1 MVNKLKDVGDSAK
14 QTALLGKSINAKS
27 LEATFDQQ
35 REIDS
40 VVTATNEMSAT
51 ASEVSAL
58 AVQVADNVNSA
69 KQTIIA
75 SQSSLSGSVNTVE
88 ALSQDMQLASQ
99 SISDVETHTDKINQI
114 IDVIQSI
121 AEQTNLLALNAA
133 IEAARAGEQG
143 RGFAVVADE
152 VRSLASKTQTSTEEI
167 NGMIQNLQGG
177 VKKAVE
183 VIELSL
189 IHI

>member
-1 MVNKLKDVGDSAK
+1 M
-14 QTALLGKSINAKS
+14 
-27 LEATFDQQ
+27 
-35 REIDS
+35 
-40 VVTATNEMSAT
+40 
-51 ASEVSAL
+51 
-58 AVQVADNVNSA
+58 
-69 KQTIIA
+69 
-75 SQSSLSGSVNTVE
+75 
-88 ALSQDMQLASQ
+88 
-99 SISDVETHTDKINQI
+99 
-114 IDVIQSI
+114 IQSI

-183 VIELSL
+183 VIESGAGKAQDAMDNTQSSYDSLSGVVEN
-189 IHI
+189 ISDIANHITQVATAAEEQSAVSEEVSKNLTIIGDAASALAELAKESDTSSENLEQQMQALDGQLASLKTH